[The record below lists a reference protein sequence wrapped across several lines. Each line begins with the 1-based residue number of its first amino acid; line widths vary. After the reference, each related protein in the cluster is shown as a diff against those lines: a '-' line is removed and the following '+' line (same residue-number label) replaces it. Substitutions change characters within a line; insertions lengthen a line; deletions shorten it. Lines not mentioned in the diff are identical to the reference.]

1 MISII
6 LPTFNR
12 SHILTSTINNV
23 MAQTFTEYEL
33 IIINDASSDNTE
45 KIIQNL
51 QSQDSRIQYIKNE
64 KNIGTAGSRKIGYQQ
79 STRGIIVFL
88 DDDDTWNK
96 EKLMKQYNLLK
107 HTNYDMVISDYYIK
121 QYKQLTYKNMQPFG
135 SDFKNQ
141 ILKFPG
147 PFFQSIMI
155 RKKIIDKMEAPFDSN
170 AVPSEDWDF
179 FIELAKLNI
188 QVGHIAEPLF
198 TWNINHDNQSLNLEK
213 EALALEYILE
223 KHNTYFQENINKN
236 ILSNHYRRIARL
248 YEKIYLI
255 NGNAKQIAKFYK
267 KAFQINPLSIKNIFY
282 RINMIAGY
290 QYTRCLINS
299 LRKIRGV
306 PNA

>member
-1 MISII
+1 MNTESFLI
-6 LPTFNR
+6 R
-12 SHILTSTINNV
+12 HIGPRDEDIKKMLKVVKANSLD
-23 MAQTFTEYEL
+23 EL
-33 IIINDASSDNTE
+33 IDETLPNN
-45 KIIQNL
+45 
-51 QSQDSRIQYIKNE
+51 IK
-64 KNIGTAGSRKIGYQQ
+64 
-79 STRGIIVFL
+79 L
-88 DDDDTWNK
+88 
-96 EKLMKQYNLLK
+96 
-107 HTNYDMVISDYYIK
+107 
-121 QYKQLTYKNMQPFG
+121 
-135 SDFKNQ
+135 
-141 ILKFPG
+141 
-147 PFFQSIMI
+147 
-155 RKKIIDKMEAPFDSN
+155 
-170 AVPSEDWDF
+170 
-179 FIELAKLNI
+179 
-188 QVGHIAEPLF
+188 
-198 TWNINHDNQSLNLEK
+198 NQSLNLEK